1 MRKPLACVLWLMIAL
16 VPLLAEAPQPAAA
29 GDKQPQQRS
38 LSGQVTGHEDTP
50 LPDAVVYLK
59 NTKTLAVRT
68 LITDQNG
75 QYQFHGLTPNL
86 DYEVFAKYKDKQSD
100 TKTLSG
106 YDSRAKA
113 TIHLRIDVAK

>member
-1 MRKPLACVLWLMIAL
+1 MRKPLVCVLLLLIAL
-16 VPLLAEAPQPAAA
+16 TPLWAEAPQPAAA
-29 GDKQPQQRS
+29 DKQPQQRS
-38 LSGQVTGHEDTP
+38 LSGQVTGHQDAP

-59 NTKTLAVRT
+59 NTRTLAVRT

-106 YDSRAKA
+106 YDTRAKA